1 MTIGCE
7 NISFSYGEKLVLDDI
22 SIQFEKGYLYGVLGP
37 NGSGKTTFLK
47 VLNGVLKSKYG
58 KVKVD
63 DKNIKKLTTR
73 EIAKKIA
80 MVPQSTLINFDF
92 FVKDIVMM
100 GRYAHIGRFSRES
113 NEDRKIVNEILRN
126 LGLVEL
132 KNRSFKELSGG
143 EQQKT
148 IIARALAQQSK
159 IILLDEPTTHLD
171 INYQIELMELLK
183 KYVKDGLIVI
193 IVLHDINIAT
203 QFCDKIILI
212 HQGEIKALGN
222 VENTI
227 TKDNIKSIYNVD
239 VIIRK
244 NIFTNSIY
252 VNPIREKG
260 AFSLQPSEGTDL
272 ENIHVIAGGGSA
284 LEILPALKGY
294 NVSVGVLNVLD
305 DDFILAN
312 ELNYNIISEA
322 PFSPISEESS
332 EKLRDLL
339 KNVDLI
345 ILADFPFGKYNLENL
360 LILDET
366 DKEIIVIERNPIE
379 ERDFTDGFA
388 SKIYN
393 KIKTKKNVKVIKNFQ
408 ELCDFSLD
416 YKR

>member
-1 MTIGCE
+1 
-7 NISFSYGEKLVLDDI
+7 
-22 SIQFEKGYLYGVLGP
+22 
-37 NGSGKTTFLK
+37 
-47 VLNGVLKSKYG
+47 
-58 KVKVD
+58 
-63 DKNIKKLTTR
+63 
-73 EIAKKIA
+73 
-80 MVPQSTLINFDF
+80 
-92 FVKDIVMM
+92 
-100 GRYAHIGRFSRES
+100 
-113 NEDRKIVNEILRN
+113 
-126 LGLVEL
+126 
-132 KNRSFKELSGG
+132 
-143 EQQKT
+143 
-148 IIARALAQQSK
+148 
-159 IILLDEPTTHLD
+159 
-171 INYQIELMELLK
+171 MELLK

-212 HQGEIKALGN
+212 HQGEIKALGS

-244 NIFTNSIY
+244 NLFTNSIY
-252 VNPIREKG
+252 VNPIRKKG
-260 AFSLQPSEGTDL
+260 AFTLQPPEGTDL

-284 LEILPALKGY
+284 LEILPALKNY

-322 PFSPISEESS
+322 PFSPISEDSS
-332 EKLRDLL
+332 EKLRNLL

-345 ILADFPFGKYNLENL
+345 ILADSPFGKYNLENL

>member
-7 NISFSYGEKLVLDDI
+7 NISFSYGEKLVLDNI
-22 SIQFEKGYLYGVLGP
+22 SIQFEKGSLYGVLGP

-63 DKNIKKLTTR
+63 DKNIEKLTTR

-80 MVPQSTLINFDF
+80 VVPQSTSINFDF
-92 FVKDIVMM
+92 SVKDIVMM
-100 GRYAHIGRFSRES
+100 GRYAHVGRFSRES

-212 HQGEIKALGN
+212 HQGEIKAFGN

-227 TKDNIKSIYNVD
+227 TRDNIKSIYNVD
-239 VIIRK
+239 VILRK
-244 NIFTNSIY
+244 NLFTNSIY
-252 VNPIREKG
+252 VNPIRKKE
-260 AFSLQPSEGTDL
+260 AFSLQSPEGTDL

-284 LEILPALKGY
+284 LEILPALKDY
-294 NVSVGVLNVLD
+294 SVSVGILNVLD

-312 ELNYNIISEA
+312 ELNYDIISEA

-332 EKLRDLL
+332 EKLRYLL

-345 ILADFPFGKYNLENL
+345 ILADFPFGKFNLENL
-360 LILDET
+360 LILNET

-393 KIKTKKNVKVIKNFQ
+393 KIKTKKNAKVIKNFQ

>member
-7 NISFSYGEKLVLDDI
+7 NISFYYGVKLVLDDI

-100 GRYAHIGRFSRES
+100 GRYAHVGRFSREL
-113 NEDRKIVNEILRN
+113 NEDRKIVNEILRD

-171 INYQIELMELLK
+171 IYYQIELMELLK

-244 NIFTNSIY
+244 NFFTNSIY

-339 KNVDLI
+339 KSVDLV

-379 ERDFTDGFA
+379 ERDFTGGFA